1 MPSPYR
7 EDKGLGGLIAPDRR
21 PLVAATVGAVIG
33 ALVGVSGTLVWVSSR
48 TMPPRESAYGL
59 PPPTRTALP
68 PPLPQAQAATPVL
81 KPCTLDPSSA
91 IQIARD
97 PMPDVPR
104 YPNGILTQSNG
115 DVQNGT
121 AYVVL
126 ETCDPMTSVVAFYH
140 AMRGMTLHGETAGT
154 SRHTLRFQSGPGP
167 SGIAVRDV
175 EIEVRDSRTRIT
187 LHGAGTNR
195 TLGTPIEKPSA
206 PPPSLE
212 TRF

>member
-48 TMPPRESAYGL
+48 TMPPRDTYGL
-59 PPPTRTALP
+59 PPPTTTATP
-68 PPLPQAQAATPVL
+68 PPLPQAQAPTPVL

-104 YPNGILTQSNG
+104 YPNGILTQSDG

-167 SGIAVRDV
+167 AGVAVRDV

-195 TLGTPIEKPSA
+195 TPRPAIETDR
-206 PPPSLE
+206 PPSLE
-212 TRF
+212 TQF